1 MNPPLFEV
9 RGLDLTLGGRCI
21 LDGLSFS
28 VRRGDFLAIVGPNG
42 AGKSSLLRCLGG
54 LCRSFSGVVLLDG
67 RPVVSLSARAI
78 ARRIAWVHQNGDG
91 NLSFTVEEFV
101 RMSRFPWRDAFS
113 GWTRED
119 ERAVSEALYVAGAEA
134 FAPRPMG
141 ALSGGERQ
149 RAFIAA
155 ALAQGTDV
163 LFLDE
168 PLNSLDY
175 LHQAEILELM
185 ERIGGERDVTI
196 LMVTHDVNAAL
207 SAAGRV
213 LALRDGKICHEGP
226 SRDFWDASILG
237 EVFGTDFHSFLGAG
251 QTIPFVA
258 PARMLR

>member
-9 RGLDLTLGGRCI
+9 RGLDLTLGGRRI
-21 LDGLSFS
+21 LGGLGFS
-28 VRRGDFLAIVGPNG
+28 VRRGDFVAIVGPNG

-54 LCRSFSGVVLLDG
+54 LCRSFAGVVLLDG

-78 ARRIAWVHQNGDG
+78 ARRIAWVHQGGEG

-185 ERIGGERDVTI
+185 ERIGGEREITV

-207 SAAGRV
+207 SAADRV
-213 LALRDGKICHEGP
+213 LALRDGRIYHEGP